1 MDPYPKH
8 IPRTPGAWR
17 RGALVQ
23 RYLVTVMIG
32 SSGLGALVL
41 WVALT
46 AIPASAGS
54 VANGVFIFWGVGAG
68 ISFLVIR
75 HGFGNYGAVNLE
87 KGLAAETLIGRRIE
101 AAITRPNHAV
111 AHNLLIGAAEL
122 GDIDHLV
129 ATPEGLV
136 VVEAKFTDLPEDRFS
151 EVRHRLAR
159 SIKAV
164 REWAPPGTRVRG
176 AIVYMSLEHR
186 EREYPTL
193 GEDIRV
199 YESKRF
205 AREFRLGMETEA
217 TLPHVRQVRRAGLL
231 E

>member
-8 IPRTPGAWR
+8 IPRTPGAWM

-23 RYLVTVMIG
+23 RYLVAVMIG

-41 WVALT
+41 WVAMT
-46 AIPASAGS
+46 AIPASAAS
-54 VANGVFIFWGVGAG
+54 VATGVFTFWGVGAG
-68 ISFLVIR
+68 ISLLVIR
-75 HGFGNYGAVNLE
+75 YGFGNYGAVNLE

-111 AHNLLIGAAEL
+111 AHNLLIGAAEA
-122 GDIDHLV
+122 GDIDHLI

-136 VVEAKFTDLPEDRFS
+136 VVETKFKDLPEDRFS
-151 EVRHRLAR
+151 EVRLRLAR
-159 SIKAV
+159 NIKAV
-164 REWAPPGTRVRG
+164 REWAPPDTRVRG
-176 AIVYMSLEHR
+176 AIVYMNLKHLER
-186 EREYPTL
+186 DYPTL

-205 AREFRLGMETEA
+205 AKEFRLGMEAEA
-217 TLPHVRQVRRAGLL
+217 TLPHVEQVRRAARM

>member
-1 MDPYPKH
+1 MDPYLKH
-8 IPRTPGAWR
+8 IPRTPGAWM

-23 RYLVTVMIG
+23 RYLVAVMIG

-41 WVALT
+41 WVAMT
-46 AIPASAGS
+46 AIPAPADL
-54 VANGVFIFWGVGAG
+54 VATGVFIFWGAG
-68 ISFLVIR
+68 TVATFLAIR
-75 HGFGNYGAVNLE
+75 HGFGTYGTVNLE

-111 AHNLLIGAAEL
+111 AHNLLIGRAEP
-122 GDIDHLV
+122 GDIDHMV

-136 VVEAKFTDLPEDRFS
+136 VVEAKFKDLPEDRFS

-159 SIKAV
+159 NIKAV

-176 AIVYMSLEHR
+176 AIVYMNLEHR

-205 AREFRLGMETEA
+205 AREFRLGMEDEA